1 MAPTQSLPNSG
12 RLRCGS
18 RQRLAGLTLV
28 EVMVSAAMIA
38 LTCTVVMFAFSQLNQ
53 MSMITRLYS
62 GACTYAQSQVDYL
75 NTVSPFEPQYSGE
88 VPTALTPG
96 TTTTTVI
103 VYQDPISGFTI
114 NGTMTTTVSTA
125 NTTYTAGSTTDTLY
139 LYLANVTVTYQY
151 RNRNYTVSLSTCR
164 TSDV

>member
-1 MAPTQSLPNSG
+1 MAPIQSFPNSG
-12 RLRCGS
+12 RLHCGP
-18 RQRLAGLTLV
+18 RRRLAGLTLV
-28 EVMVSAAMIA
+28 EVMVSAAMIT

-125 NTTYTAGSTTDTLY
+125 NTTYSGTSDTLY
-139 LYLANVTVTYQY
+139 LYLATVTVTYEY